1 MDNLLLSRAQAAVL
15 ANDFQLAYRLFKNI
29 LKQNPNDITILS
41 QLGNMYVKSGHDEKA
56 LPIFDKVLSIDEK
69 NLNAFNNL
77 GAIYRR
83 EKKYDE
89 SVSILKKA
97 LEIYNDNS
105 QVEYNLGFTYK
116 IMGEYD
122 KAIECF
128 EDVIDKNPSDVLA
141 YNHIGSIYAERKDY
155 ESAVQTYQRALK
167 IDPNHP
173 IIHFNLAKTFEALN
187 KKEEAL
193 FEYENALR
201 SKPGWLEAINGY
213 ADLLMKV
220 YRTKDA
226 GAVVMQAVRLNPD
239 NANMHSKLGN
249 IFSEEDKNQDAE
261 EEYRAALSINKDFK
275 PALSGLA
282 NVYEKQ
288 GKYSEA
294 VNTMSY
300 LESLN
305 PEDLD
310 VQKQYSGILLSAKE
324 LDKAKAKI
332 DLLCSKNKD
341 DPHALNLLGQYYVC
355 TGNLSKA
362 HSCYDRIE
370 KLDPYYKEYLKDGAL
385 RMTQQELFE
394 DAEVMEKEYLAVHP
408 EDPKAISFLGQLYE
422 EQNRFGEALELYKHS
437 LNLFNDNDKYKD
449 NVSRLSKQLNSEEKD
464 TVSDLTAESAN
475 EEGSFSNENLIS
487 SVDEIA
493 DDIIA
498 ESSTAETEVKDSE
511 NIPETDEDD
520 SEEKT
525 NLVEDMND
533 ILALDDITDFDFS
546 ELQKSGEFAD
556 NNSSV
561 SLWPVFSDEE
571 EPIDVDSEEEEAIV
585 YNEDIPEDKSNG
597 DINIKGL
604 ENDTDALNNADSFD
618 KEDEEAIKHEESSD
632 LACNKEPESKEE
644 SNDEALA
651 SVETFSDA
659 EKQDNL
665 PYQDIIDD
673 YEDSQNDTD
682 NSLVDDFSTD
692 EEDENS
698 KEADL
703 QTALDDSFDYFGA
716 SEAKENKDEILSPEL
731 KNEED
736 EEENSYSE
744 SDKDFFTDT
753 ASEDVNNYDNNQ
765 IIDNESVENVTSIL
779 KSLSRKDESVME
791 LFEGL
796 KHLAES
802 LPEDKKQ
809 DFLSSRTRMLMDYII
824 SKLKQNKGLLQTAL
838 ELRDNIGLK
847 NTESLNNCKSFNS
860 QDDIQLVKEVLEYM
874 ISLAQNLPDTALA
887 TSLIREAQAM
897 MSKLY

>member
-1 MDNLLLSRAQAAVL
+1 MVDNLLLSRAQAAVL
-15 ANDFQLAYRLFKNI
+15 ANDFQLAYRLFKNM
-29 LKQNPNDITILS
+29 LKQNPDDIGILS

-56 LPIFDKVLSIDEK
+56 LPIFDKVLSIDGK

-83 EKKYDE
+83 EKKYEE

-97 LEIYNDNS
+97 LEIYSDNS

-141 YNHIGSIYAERKDY
+141 YNHVGSIYAERKDY

-201 SKPGWLEAINGY
+201 SKPGWLEAIDGY
-213 ADLLMKV
+213 ADLLMTV

-239 NANMHSKLGN
+239 NVNMHSKLGQ
-249 IFSEEDKNQDAE
+249 IFDKEDRNENAE
-261 EEYRAALSINKDFK
+261 EEFKAALSINKDFK

-294 VNTMSY
+294 VNTMSH

-310 VQKQYSGILLSAKE
+310 VQKQYSGILLSAKD
-324 LDKAKAKI
+324 LDKAKEKI
-332 DLLCSKNKD
+332 DLLYSKNKD
-341 DPHALNLLGQYYVC
+341 DAHTLNLLGQYYIC
-355 TGNLSKA
+355 IGNLSKA

-370 KLDPYYKEYLKDGAL
+370 KLDPSYKEYLKDGAL
-385 RMTQQELFE
+385 RMSQQGLFE
-394 DAEVMEKEYLAVHP
+394 NAEMMEKDYLAVHP

-422 EQNRFGEALELYKHS
+422 EQNRFEEALELYKHS
-437 LNLFNDNDKYKD
+437 LNLFNDNDSYKD
-449 NVSRLSKQLNSEEKD
+449 NVSRLSKQLYPEDKNTD
-464 TVSDLTAESAN
+464 SDLTSDFAK
-475 EEGSFSNENLIS
+475 ENA
-487 SVDEIA
+487 SV
-493 DDIIA
+493 
-498 ESSTAETEVKDSE
+498 SSE
-511 NIPETDEDD
+511 NSILPLPEAKEDVADEYSSSKNTVEATEDTPEAD
-520 SEEKT
+520 KSDTEEKI

-533 ILALDDITDFDFS
+533 ILALDEITDFDFS
-546 ELQKSGEFAD
+546 ELQKSGEFSD
-556 NNSSV
+556 GDSSV

-585 YNEDIPEDKSNG
+585 YDEDTPEEKSNG
-597 DINIKGL
+597 DVNIKGAENL
-604 ENDTDALNNADSFD
+604 PETVNDADAVDKTESAEEENDKNKIETASDGENITDNG
-618 KEDEEAIKHEESSD
+618 
-632 LACNKEPESKEE
+632 NK
-644 SNDEALA
+644 
-651 SVETFSDA
+651 
-659 EKQDNL
+659 L

-673 YEDSQNDTD
+673 YEDSIKDASDDFD
-682 NSLVDDFSTD
+682 NSLVNDFINEEANDKKEDTTQTSLDDNFDYFKDSK
-692 EEDENS
+692 EDEN
-698 KEADL
+698 K
-703 QTALDDSFDYFGA
+703 DD
-716 SEAKENKDEILSPEL
+716 ILTEKL
-731 KNEED
+731 ENEEVKPYSKAD
-736 EEENSYSE
+736 E
-744 SDKDFFTDT
+744 DFFKDDDFDD
-753 ASEDVNNYDNNQ
+753 AEYSANNETSS
-765 IIDNESVENVTSIL
+765 NESVEKLSSVIN
-779 KSLSRKDESVME
+779 SLSEKDKSVME
-791 LFEGL
+791 LFEDL
-796 KHLAES
+796 KHLAEN

-824 SKLKQNKGLLQTAL
+824 SKLRQNKGLLQTASEFRNTL
-838 ELRDNIGLK
+838 GLK
-847 NTESLNNCKSFNS
+847 DAESIENFAGDFDLQKDKN
-860 QDDIQLVKEVLEYM
+860 LVKNVLEYM
-874 ISLAQNLPDTALA
+874 ITLAQNMSDTALA
-887 TSLIREAQAM
+887 TSLVREAQAM
-897 MSKLY
+897 MAKLC